1 MRLLLLNVGN
11 THTGMADSDGVGIDN
26 VRSIDTAEL
35 NCSVC
40 AGYDRV
46 VAATVVPEVKKHLEK
61 LNCFWLGNE
70 HAAAAGISL
79 DCADASTLGADRLA
93 NLIAMGAGAPD
104 LPAVTFDFGTAI
116 TCEILNEKR
125 QFCGGAILP
134 GRKLMRKAL
143 FSGTAQLPDIPLTEK
158 AQLLVGTD
166 TVSSMKFGIDRG
178 TVGAVRELISCIRE
192 EFGENITFMA
202 TGGDAPFFV
211 SALPDFTIVDPLL
224 TMRGILL
231 GWQNVKL

>member
-1 MRLLLLNVGN
+1 MLLLLNVGN
-11 THTGMADSDGVGIDN
+11 THTGMADSDGLRIDN
-26 VRSIDTAEL
+26 VRSIDTAALES
-35 NCSVC
+35 SVC

-46 VAATVVPEVKKHLEK
+46 IAATVVPEVKTRLAK

-70 HAAAAGISL
+70 HAAASGISL
-79 DCADASTLGADRLA
+79 DCVDASTLGADRLA
-93 NLIAMGAGAPD
+93 NLIAMGASAPA

-134 GRKLMRKAL
+134 GRKLMRRAL
-143 FSGTAQLPDIPLTEK
+143 FSGTAQLPDIPLTAK
-158 AQLLVGTD
+158 APVLVGTD

-178 TVGAVRELISCIRE
+178 AAGAVRELIACIKA
-192 EFGENITFMA
+192 EFGRDLTLMA
-202 TGGDAPFFV
+202 TGGDAPFFA
-211 SALPDFTIVDPLL
+211 SALPEITVVDPLL